1 MANPVVHFEV
11 IGKDAKK
18 LQDFYGS
25 LFDWKV
31 DSNNPMDYG
40 IVDTHTEGTGIN
52 GGIAQTQPSE
62 ANRVTFYVEVD
73 DLQAYLDKAE
83 SLGGKTIMPASTAPS
98 KKMLARRMVATKVT
112 A

>member
-1 MANPVVHFEV
+1 
-11 IGKDAKK
+11 
-18 LQDFYGS
+18 
-25 LFDWKV
+25 
-31 DSNNPMDYG
+31 MDYG

-83 SLGGKTIMPASTAPS
+83 SLGGKTIMPVTEIQGFVTLAMFTDPAGNAVGLVKSEAP
-98 KKMLARRMVATKVT
+98 AG
-112 A
+112 